1 MNMGEHPLK
10 TKKLFILTCL
20 VLLTTAG
27 LTWAQTSITY
37 STHGKKYFSINI
49 PDSWMVNVGAE
60 ATVALNPE
68 EETPESRL
76 ITAMP
81 EDGVPLW
88 LGMWV
93 PDDVQSFTEAK
104 DYLDSLNIELLTD
117 VVATE
122 RITDKINGM
131 DVYYVA
137 GTGKKEK
144 ETMDFRTAFIQLT
157 DENIA
162 IIIYI
167 GPHQSTIT
175 HGDDLKQILLSI
187 HSVKTAAG
195 GTTK

>member
-10 TKKLFILTCL
+10 TKKIFILTCL
-20 VLLTTAG
+20 VLLATAG

-37 STHGKKYFSINI
+37 STQGVKYFSVEI
-49 PDSWMVNVGAE
+49 PDGWMVNVGTE
-60 ATVALNPE
+60 ATEVLSPE
-68 EETPESRL
+68 GETPQSRL
-76 ITAMP
+76 ITTMP
-81 EDGVPLW
+81 EDGLPLW

-93 PDDVQSFTEAK
+93 PSDVQNFTEAK

-122 RITDKINGM
+122 RITDKVNGM

-144 ETMDFRTAFIQLT
+144 EAMCFRAAFIRLS
-157 DENIA
+157 DKNIA

-175 HGDDLKQILLSI
+175 HGDDLKEILLSI
-187 HSVKTAAG
+187 HPVNAEAG
-195 GTTK
+195 GTAK

>member
-37 STHGKKYFSINI
+37 STQGVKYFSVEI
-49 PDSWMVNVGAE
+49 PDSWMVNVGTE
-60 ATVALNPE
+60 TTDALPPE
-68 EETPESRL
+68 GETPQSRL
-76 ITAMP
+76 MTTMP
-81 EDGVPLW
+81 EDGMPLW

-93 PDDVQSFTEAK
+93 PGDVQNFAEAK

-122 RITDKINGM
+122 RITEKINGM

-144 ETMDFRTAFIQLT
+144 ENMDFRTAFIRLT
-157 DENIA
+157 DKNIA
-162 IIIYI
+162 IVIYI

-175 HGDDLKQILLSI
+175 HSDDLKQILLSI
-187 HSVKTAAG
+187 HPVQVAAG